1 MLWIYS
7 RFCANMTLHY
17 IIASLERICIN
28 QLIFCNLRFPIH
40 FGGYLKGVLIKT
52 QLKMNWNVIK
62 FFSRFPSF
70 PFSYLENVGICLDA
84 YWLLIQE
91 FLSCLKWSHYMR
103 SMEIKFYNDIFG
115 KLFKGRIVKCNEF
128 KPQDILPEIKIR
140 LQIMNRI
147 AFQ

>member
-1 MLWIYS
+1 MASADLLIKSNHDFMNLLIYS
-7 RFCANMTLHY
+7 RFCTNMALHY

-62 FFSRFPSF
+62 FLSRFPSF

-115 KLFKGRIVKCNEF
+115 KFIFSTKNCMK
-128 KPQDILPEIKIR
+128 
-140 LQIMNRI
+140 
-147 AFQ
+147 